1 MKLRANKFVFY
12 AIASC
17 FLSGNKYGHM
27 VWFFLVCEK
36 RVELKPMGIAE
47 ISTSLVCS
55 EW

>member
-12 AIASC
+12 AIAC

-36 RVELKPMGIAE
+36 GVELKPMGIAE
-47 ISTSLVCS
+47 TRASLECS